1 MDIKDITI
9 SSKARNKVLPNE
21 VWQVLI
27 IGSGPAG
34 LTAGIYAGRA
44 KLKTLLFTGL
54 PSGGQLML
62 SAEIDDFP
70 GFPEKMTGPELI
82 KKITEQVRK
91 FDVEM
96 IERNVISVDFK
107 KRPFTIKTDD
117 KEYLAKAVIVAT
129 GASAKW
135 LGLKNEQEL
144 IGHGISACA
153 VCDGFFFKNKIVG
166 VVGGGDSAMENAIVL
181 TKYAKKVFI
190 IHRRNEF
197 KASKMLQEEVLN
209 NPKIEFIWNSI
220 ISEIKGKDSL
230 EGVFVENVKSKE
242 KKFLEID
249 GLFISI
255 GYKPATDI
263 FKGQLELDDYEYIK
277 VKENTKTSVDGV
289 FAAGD
294 VCDNKYRQA
303 ITAAGLGA
311 MALLDADKW
320 LRNP

>member
-1 MDIKDITI
+1 MDIKDII
-9 SSKARNKVLPNE
+9 
-21 VWQVLI
+21 I
-27 IGSGPAG
+27 IGGGPAG

-44 KLKTLLFTGL
+44 KLKTLLFTGS
-54 PSGGQLML
+54 PPGGQLML
-62 SAEIDDFP
+62 SEQIDDFP

-82 KKITEQVRK
+82 RKMIEQVRK
-91 FDVEM
+91 FDVEIM
-96 IERNVISVDFK
+96 EKNVVSVDFQ
-107 KRPFTIKTDD
+107 KRPFIIKTDNE
-117 KEYLAKAVIVAT
+117 EYLAKVVIVAT
-129 GASAKW
+129 GASARW

-153 VCDGFFFKNKIVG
+153 VCDGFFFKDKVVA

-190 IHRRNEF
+190 IHRRNEL
-197 KASKMLQEEVLN
+197 KASKRLQEEVFN

-220 ISEIKGKDSL
+220 ISEIKDKNSL
-230 EGVFVENVKSKE
+230 EGVYMEDVNTKE
-242 KKFLEID
+242 KRFLELD

-255 GYKPATDI
+255 GYKPTTGI

-294 VCDNKYRQA
+294 VCDTKYKQA

-311 MALLDADKW
+311 MALLDADKL
-320 LRNP
+320 LRKLQK

>member
-1 MDIKDITI
+1 MDIKDII
-9 SSKARNKVLPNE
+9 
-21 VWQVLI
+21 I
-27 IGSGPAG
+27 IGGGPAG

-44 KLKTLLFTGL
+44 KLKTLLFTGS
-54 PSGGQLML
+54 PPGGQLML
-62 SAEIDDFP
+62 SEQIDDFP

-82 KKITEQVRK
+82 RKMIEQVRK
-91 FDVEM
+91 FDVEIM
-96 IERNVISVDFK
+96 EKNVVSVDFQ
-107 KRPFTIKTDD
+107 KRPFIIKTDNED
-117 KEYLAKAVIVAT
+117 YLAKTVIVAT
-129 GASAKW
+129 GASARW

-153 VCDGFFFKNKIVG
+153 VCDGFFFKDKVVA
-166 VVGGGDSAMENAIVL
+166 VVGGGDSSMENAVVL

-190 IHRRNEF
+190 IHRRNEL
-197 KASKMLQEEVLN
+197 KASKRLQEEVFN

-220 ISEIKGKDSL
+220 ISEIKGKNSL
-230 EGVFVENVKSKE
+230 EGVYMEDVNIKE
-242 KKFLEID
+242 KRFLELD

-255 GYKPATDI
+255 GYKPTIDI

-294 VCDNKYRQA
+294 VCDTKHKQA

-320 LRNP
+320 LREKI